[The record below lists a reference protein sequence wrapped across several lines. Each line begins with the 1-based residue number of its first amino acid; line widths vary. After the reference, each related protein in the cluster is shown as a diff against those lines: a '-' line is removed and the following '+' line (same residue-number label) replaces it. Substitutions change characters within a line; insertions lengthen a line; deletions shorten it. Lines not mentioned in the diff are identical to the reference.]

1 MADSPAR
8 ETPEEII
15 RILRCSDEDFAN
27 ILDKNNVIILTCG
40 LPKYQKKK
48 THNAVIR
55 QSEYQPGNVF
65 VIGDKSQQDIR
76 KYELSSCLLSS

>member
-27 ILDKNNVIILTCG
+27 ILDKNRQKQCYNINLWFAKILE
-40 LPKYQKKK
+40 K
-48 THNAVIR
+48 THNAIVLACDFKT
-55 QSEYQPGNVF
+55 F
-65 VIGDKSQQDIR
+65 VKVNIS
-76 KYELSSCLLSS
+76 LVMFL

>member
-8 ETPEEII
+8 EIPEEII

-40 LPKYQKKK
+40 LPKY
-48 THNAVIR
+48 
-55 QSEYQPGNVF
+55 
-65 VIGDKSQQDIR
+65 
-76 KYELSSCLLSS
+76 

>member
-1 MADSPAR
+1 MRYKKKKKTFTKYCRTLFVTLQTREITAQYVSKTSTMADSPAR

-40 LPKYQKKK
+40 WPKY
-48 THNAVIR
+48 
-55 QSEYQPGNVF
+55 
-65 VIGDKSQQDIR
+65 
-76 KYELSSCLLSS
+76 